1 MTGTNS
7 EVFERIFKAADSL
20 YEEGGR
26 VDFPT
31 VDAVRKAAKVNM
43 NDASAAMKQWRR
55 AQTAQAA
62 PIVVQVPES
71 IAQVGSQAMA
81 TIWQQAQELANDSLR
96 SAQAGW
102 EAERQELDVM
112 RQELATAFE
121 EQGEELKH
129 ASARIAELETQLEAS
144 FTKNTELTASCA
156 EATRLH
162 SVAEGRAEE
171 LAQRAS
177 DLRMEL
183 DRAYGQADAAKDEV
197 RTLKATMEK
206 EREAR
211 SQERIKHGDDTQ
223 VLKVE
228 LASVKSTAEAGKET
242 IKRLNDDIDAIKRT
256 KDSDIADLK
265 DSHSKVVGKLEEQL
279 SSSQSQA
286 SSTANELA
294 EAKEL
299 IAELRGKLSDLADLK
314 KEHKKEVGSLEA
326 QLSSCES
333 QAKAATAKCE
343 KQAGELAEAKE
354 LIAELR
360 GKLSV
365 LEVKPE
371 GKA

>member
-71 IAQVGSQAMA
+71 IAQVGNQAMA

-121 EQGEELKH
+121 EQGEELKL
-129 ASARIAELETQLEAS
+129 ATARLAELETQLAAS
-144 FTKNTELTASCA
+144 VAKSTELTASCA
-156 EATRLH
+156 EVKRLH

-171 LAQRAS
+171 LAQRS
-177 DLRMEL
+177 GDLRLEL
-183 DRAYGQADAAKDEV
+183 DRAYAQADAARDEA
-197 RTLKATMEK
+197 RTLKAAIEK
-206 EREAR
+206 ERETR
-211 SQERIKHGDDTQ
+211 SQEHIKHGEELQ
-223 VLKVE
+223 ASKEEAQALKVE
-228 LASVKSTAEAGKET
+228 LASVKSTAEAWKET
-242 IKRLNDDIDAIKRT
+242 IKRLNDDIDVIKRSR
-256 KDSDIADLK
+256 DSDVSDLK
-265 DSHSKVVGKLEEQL
+265 EVHKKEISRCEDRAKSAIAKSEK
-279 SSSQSQA
+279 QA
-286 SSTANELA
+286 SELA

-299 IAELRGKLSDLADLK
+299 IAELRG
-314 KEHKKEVGSLEA
+314 
-326 QLSSCES
+326 
-333 QAKAATAKCE
+333 
-343 KQAGELAEAKE
+343 
-354 LIAELR
+354 R
-360 GKLSV
+360 LSV
-365 LEVKPE
+365 LEVKPK

>member
-20 YEEGGR
+20 YEESGR

-71 IAQVGSQAMA
+71 IAQVGNQAMA

-102 EAERQELDVM
+102 ESERHEQDVM

-121 EQGEELKH
+121 EQGEELKR
-129 ASARIAELETQLEAS
+129 AATKIAELESQLELAVAQN
-144 FTKNTELTASCA
+144 KELTASCS
-156 EATRLH
+156 EAKRLH

-171 LAQRAS
+171 LAQRS
-177 DLRMEL
+177 GDLRLEL
-183 DRAYGQADAAKDEV
+183 DRAYAQADAARDEL
-197 RTLKATMEK
+197 RTLKATVDE

-211 SQERIKHGDDTQ
+211 SKERIKHGEQ
-223 VLKVE
+223 VQALKDEVQILKVE

-242 IKRLNDDIDAIKRT
+242 VKRLNNDIDDIKRSR
-256 KDSDIADLK
+256 DSDISELK
-265 DSHSKVVGKLEEQL
+265 
-279 SSSQSQA
+279 
-286 SSTANELA
+286 
-294 EAKEL
+294 EA
-299 IAELRGKLSDLADLK
+299 
-314 KEHKKEVGSLEA
+314 HKKEISR
-326 QLSSCES
+326 CEDRVKS
-333 QAKAATAKCE
+333 AVAKSE
-343 KQAGELAEAKE
+343 IQAGELVEAKE

-365 LEVKPE
+365 LEVKPK

>member
-1 MTGTNS
+1 MAGTNS

-71 IAQVGSQAMA
+71 IAQVGNQAMA

-102 EAERQELDVM
+102 EAERQDQDVM
-112 RQELATAFE
+112 RQELASAFE
-121 EQGEELKH
+121 EQSEELKR
-129 ASARIAELETQLEAS
+129 AAEKIAELESELEAS
-144 FTKNTELTASCA
+144 ATQNKELTASCA
-156 EATRLH
+156 EAQRLH

-171 LAQRAS
+171 LAQRS
-177 DLRMEL
+177 NDLRLEL
-183 DRAYGQADAAKDEV
+183 DRVYAQVDAARDEV
-197 RTLKATMEK
+197 RSLKNTMEK

-211 SQERIKHGDDTQ
+211 SQERIKHGEEMQ
-223 VLKVE
+223 ALKDEAQALKIE

-242 IKRLNDDIDAIKRT
+242 IKRLNVDIDAIKRT
-256 KDSDIADLK
+256 RDSDISDLK
-265 DSHSKVVGKLEEQL
+265 
-279 SSSQSQA
+279 
-286 SSTANELA
+286 
-294 EAKEL
+294 EA
-299 IAELRGKLSDLADLK
+299 
-314 KEHKKEVGSLEA
+314 HKKEISR
-326 QLSSCES
+326 CEDR
-333 QAKAATAKCE
+333 AKAAVAKSE
-343 KQAGELAEAKE
+343 KQSGELAEAKE

-365 LEVKPE
+365 LEVKPK
-371 GKA
+371 GMA

>member
-71 IAQVGSQAMA
+71 IAQVGNQAMA

-102 EAERQELDVM
+102 EAERQEQDVM

-121 EQGEELKH
+121 EQGEDLKR
-129 ASARIAELETQLEAS
+129 AAAKIAELESQLELAV
-144 FTKNTELTASCA
+144 TQNKEITANCA
-156 EATRLH
+156 EAKRLH

-171 LAQRAS
+171 LAQRS
-177 DLRMEL
+177 GDLRLEL
-183 DRAYGQADAAKDEV
+183 DRAYAQADAARDEL
-197 RTLKATMEK
+197 RTLKATVDE

-211 SQERIKHGDDTQ
+211 SKERIKHGEHVQTLKDEVQ
-223 VLKVE
+223 ILKVE

-242 IKRLNDDIDAIKRT
+242 VERLNNDIDAIKRSR
-256 KDSDIADLK
+256 DSDISELK
-265 DSHSKVVGKLEEQL
+265 EV
-279 SSSQSQA
+279 
-286 SSTANELA
+286 
-294 EAKEL
+294 
-299 IAELRGKLSDLADLK
+299 
-314 KEHKKEVGSLEA
+314 HKKEIFR
-326 QLSSCES
+326 CEDRVKS
-333 QAKAATAKCE
+333 AIAKSE
-343 KQAGELAEAKE
+343 EQAGKLVEAKE

-365 LEVKPE
+365 LEVKPK

>member
-7 EVFERIFKAADSL
+7 EVFERIFKAADFL

-71 IAQVGSQAMA
+71 IAQVGNQAMA

-102 EAERQELDVM
+102 EAERQEQDVM

-121 EQGEELKH
+121 EQGEELKR
-129 ASARIAELETQLEAS
+129 AAAKIAELESQLEAAI
-144 FTKNTELTASCA
+144 TQNKELTASCA
-156 EATRLH
+156 EAKRLH

-171 LAQRAS
+171 LAQRSS
-177 DLRMEL
+177 DLRLEL
-183 DRAYGQADAAKDEV
+183 DRAYAQADTARDEA
-197 RTLKATMEK
+197 RTLKAAMEK

-211 SQERIKHGDDTQ
+211 SQERIKHGEEVQ
-223 VLKVE
+223 AVKEEAQALKIE

-242 IKRLNDDIDAIKRT
+242 IKRLNDDIDDIKRSR
-256 KDSDIADLK
+256 DSDVLDLK
-265 DSHSKVVGKLEEQL
+265 
-279 SSSQSQA
+279 
-286 SSTANELA
+286 
-294 EAKEL
+294 EA
-299 IAELRGKLSDLADLK
+299 
-314 KEHKKEVGSLEA
+314 HKKEISR
-326 QLSSCES
+326 CEDR
-333 QAKAATAKCE
+333 AKSAVEKSE
-343 KQAGELAEAKE
+343 KQASELVEAKE

-365 LEVKPE
+365 LEAKPK